1 MSTAL
6 AATLQK
12 NDATMRNTEL
22 TPPAT
27 QTAAIASRRAA
38 GYLLL
43 ALTFCTA
50 LSFHGAQ
57 AQSPALGT
65 DGRALDKARVGQA
78 ITLARAAKDSVFRS
92 GDPDSPIP
100 LEARAAFAGLAYFD
114 PDPAYSLT
122 AQLHRYGR
130 PRQIP
135 LLTNTGT
142 QMVFERFGR
151 LFFLFDG
158 NEFWLE
164 VHRNL
169 EAGEISIFF
178 TDATNGE
185 KTYRGGRYVPLTEL
199 GDGLYLIN
207 FNRAY
212 NPYCAYNPS
221 YICPMP
227 PAQNSLPFAVLSG
240 ERSYGPDVAE
250 H

>member
-1 MSTAL
+1 
-6 AATLQK
+6 
-12 NDATMRNTEL
+12 
-22 TPPAT
+22 
-27 QTAAIASRRAA
+27 
-38 GYLLL
+38 
-43 ALTFCTA
+43 
-50 LSFHGAQ
+50 
-57 AQSPALGT
+57 
-65 DGRALDKARVGQA
+65 
-78 ITLARAAKDSVFRS
+78 
-92 GDPDSPIP
+92 
-100 LEARAAFAGLAYFD
+100 
-114 PDPAYSLT
+114 
-122 AQLHRYGR
+122 
-130 PRQIP
+130 
-135 LLTNTGT
+135 
-142 QMVFERFGR
+142 
-151 LFFLFDG
+151 
-158 NEFWLE
+158 LE